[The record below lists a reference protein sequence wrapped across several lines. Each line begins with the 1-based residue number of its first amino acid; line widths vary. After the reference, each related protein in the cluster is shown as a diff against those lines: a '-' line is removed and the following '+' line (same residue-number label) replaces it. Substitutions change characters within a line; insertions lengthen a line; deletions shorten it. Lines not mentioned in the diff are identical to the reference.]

1 MKNNDLNKK
10 DIRRG
15 DDEVYNKIRA
25 AREMEGSKDNLIYL
39 GSIER
44 YDDLKKIDVSNYKT
58 DVYDILV
65 VWVDKAN
72 RFYYYLD
79 NGWVTE
85 KETESVKVYEDDEM
99 IIELDVESKE
109 MKIQPLIPFY
119 NIEFDHEKIAAIVSQ
134 IKQIPRDF
142 VLDTLRLIDSEMQF
156 DQIAQRLI
164 SKYDEID
171 MQFYD
176 LMELIKEIDEEYGYW
191 VNMSPNNLYE
201 KNEDIDESELE
212 TIDMS
217 KIYNELVHERQNA
230 EEDTDLEE
238 ELEDDDIYFDDE
250 EDEIDDE
257 DVYEEEI
264 PRYVPVNDFED
275 EYEEDELV
283 DLGIRADI
291 EPVTEVNDEFD
302 DMQIFGVDV
311 AKGPENNIR
320 EMKSDDFEDNYDDV
334 EILDD
339 EYEDED
345 IEILEDDDC
354 VLEQSSPGN
363 QSNYDE
369 IIEDVKI
376 ESDEDDVEILDDEY
390 EDEDIETLD
399 DDEDT
404 RIIDNEDEDI
414 SELDYRYDK
423 IVNSSDEY
431 DISTTNIY
439 YPTTSNSLIYTCN
452 KYNSQNPSL
461 FIKIKDDDLKYILTN
476 TDIDIIKYLEI
487 NDDFST
493 IKLNDEFNS
502 MNVFNEIDL
511 IDIVKIRIKS
521 LSNTNIEYESMLEQA
536 FTKLTE
542 AQLWLNLFN
551 KNIEND
557 D

>member
-25 AREMEGSKDNLIYL
+25 AREMEGNKDNLIYL
-39 GSIER
+39 GSIEK
-44 YDDLKKIDVSNYKT
+44 YDDLKKIDVDSYKT
-58 DVYDILV
+58 DIYDILV

-79 NGWVTE
+79 NEWLTE

-99 IIELDVESKE
+99 IIEIDIESKE

-142 VLDTLRLIDSEMQF
+142 VLDTLRLIDGEMSY

-176 LMELIKEIDEEYGYW
+176 LLDLIEEIDEEYEYW
-191 VNMSPNNLYE
+191 SNMSPNDLYG

-217 KIYNELVHERQNA
+217 KIYNELVHERQNE

-250 EDEIDDE
+250 DDDLYDEDE
-257 DVYEEEI
+257 YEEEI
-264 PRYVPVNDFED
+264 PRYVPVDDFED
-275 EYEEDELV
+275 EYEEDDEF

-302 DMQIFGVDV
+302 D
-311 AKGPENNIR
+311 A
-320 EMKSDDFEDNYDDV
+320 

-345 IEILEDDDC
+345 IEILDDEDC

-363 QSNYDE
+363 QTDYDE
-369 IIEDVKI
+369 LIEEDVKT

-399 DDEDT
+399 DEEDAG
-404 RIIDNEDEDI
+404 IIDNEDEDTP
-414 SELDYRYDK
+414 ELDYRHDK

-431 DISTTNIY
+431 DRFTTNIY
-439 YPTTSNSLIYTCN
+439 TSTVSNSLIYTCN
-452 KYNSQNPSL
+452 RYNSQNPSL
-461 FIKIKDDDLKYILTN
+461 FIKLNDDAIQYVKDSKN
-476 TDIDIIKYLEI
+476 IIKNIEI
-487 NDDFST
+487 NDDFGKIELADS
-493 IKLNDEFNS
+493 
-502 MNVFNEIDL
+502 L
-511 IDIVKIRIKS
+511 ISNYDFTEMELLDIVKIRLKS
-521 LSNTNIEYESMLEQA
+521 LSNENDEYESMIEQA
-536 FTKLTE
+536 FIKLTE
-542 AQLWLNLFN
+542 AQMWLDLWI
-551 KNIEND
+551 KNNICD
-557 D
+557 K

>member
-25 AREMEGSKDNLIYL
+25 AREMEGNKDNLIYL
-39 GSIER
+39 GSIEK
-44 YDDLKKIDVSNYKT
+44 YDDLKKIDVDSYKT
-58 DVYDILV
+58 DIYDILV

-72 RFYYYLD
+72 RFFYYLD
-79 NGWVTE
+79 NEWVTE
-85 KETESVKVYEDDEM
+85 KETESVKVYEDDEL
-99 IIELDVESKE
+99 IIEIDVDSKK
-109 MKIQPLIPFY
+109 MQIQPLIPFY

-142 VLDTLRLIDSEMQF
+142 VLDTLRLIDGEMGY

-176 LMELIKEIDEEYGYW
+176 LLDLIKEIDEEYEYW

-217 KIYNELVHERQNA
+217 KIYNELVHERQNE

-250 EDEIDDE
+250 DDEIYDEDE
-257 DVYEEEI
+257 YEEEI
-264 PRYVPVNDFED
+264 PRYVPVDDFDD
-275 EYEEDELV
+275 EYEEDEFV

-302 DMQIFGVDV
+302 DMQIFGIDV

-345 IEILEDDDC
+345 IEILDDEDC

-363 QSNYDE
+363 QTDYDE
-369 IIEDVKI
+369 IIEEDVKT

-390 EDEDIETLD
+390 EDEDIEILD
-399 DDEDT
+399 DEEDTGIIDDED
-404 RIIDNEDEDI
+404 EDTPEM
-414 SELDYRYDK
+414 DYRHDK

-431 DISTTNIY
+431 DRFTTNIY
-439 YPTTSNSLIYTCN
+439 TSTVSNSLIYTCN
-452 KYNSQNPSL
+452 RYNSQNPSL
-461 FIKIKDDDLKYILTN
+461 FIKLNDDAIQYVKDSKN
-476 TDIDIIKYLEI
+476 IIENIEI
-487 NDDFST
+487 NDDFGKIELADGLISNYDFT
-493 IKLNDEFNS
+493 
-502 MNVFNEIDL
+502 EIEL
-511 IDIVKIRIKS
+511 LDIVKIRLKS
-521 LSNTNIEYESMLEQA
+521 LSNENDEYESMIEQA
-536 FTKLTE
+536 FIKLTE
-542 AQLWLNLFN
+542 AQMWLDLWI
-551 KNIEND
+551 KNNILD
-557 D
+557 K

>member
-25 AREMEGSKDNLIYL
+25 AREMEGNKDNLIYL
-39 GSIER
+39 GSIEK
-44 YDDLKKIDVSNYKT
+44 YTDLKKIDVDNYKT

-79 NGWVTE
+79 NEWVTE

-99 IIELDVESKE
+99 IIEIDVDSKE

-142 VLDTLRLIDSEMQF
+142 VLDTLRLIDGEMSY

-176 LMELIKEIDEEYGYW
+176 LLDLIEEIDEEYGYW
-191 VNMSPNNLYE
+191 SNMSPNDLYG

-217 KIYNELVHERQNA
+217 KIYNELVHERQNV

-238 ELEDDDIYFDDE
+238 ELEEDDDIYFDDE
-250 EDEIDDE
+250 EDELYDE
-257 DVYEEEI
+257 DEYEEEI
-264 PRYVPVNDFED
+264 PRYVPVDDFED
-275 EYEEDELV
+275 EYEED
-283 DLGIRADI
+283 
-291 EPVTEVNDEFD
+291 DEFD
-302 DMQIFGVDV
+302 DIQIFGTDV
-311 AKGPENNIR
+311 AKGPETNIR

-345 IEILEDDDC
+345 IEILDDEDC

-363 QSNYDE
+363 QTDYDE
-369 IIEDVKI
+369 IIEDVKT

-390 EDEDIETLD
+390 EDEDIEILD
-399 DDEDT
+399 DEEDT
-404 RIIDNEDEDI
+404 GIVDNEDEDTP
-414 SELDYRYDK
+414 ELDYRHDK

-431 DISTTNIY
+431 DRFTTNIY
-439 YPTTSNSLIYTCN
+439 TSTVSNSLIYTCN
-452 KYNSQNPSL
+452 RYNSQNPSL
-461 FIKIKDDDLKYILTN
+461 FIKLNDDAIQYIKNSKN
-476 TDIDIIKYLEI
+476 IIENIEI
-487 NDDFST
+487 NDDFKKIELADGVISNYDFT
-493 IKLNDEFNS
+493 EMEL
-502 MNVFNEIDL
+502 L
-511 IDIVKIRIKS
+511 DIVKIRLKS
-521 LSNTNIEYESMLEQA
+521 ISNENDEFESMIEQA
-536 FTKLTE
+536 FIKLTE
-542 AQLWLNLFN
+542 AQMWLDLWI
-551 KNIEND
+551 KNNICD
-557 D
+557 K

>member
-25 AREMEGSKDNLIYL
+25 AREMEGNKDNLIYL
-39 GSIER
+39 GSIEK
-44 YDDLKKIDVSNYKT
+44 YDDLKKIDVDSYKT

-79 NGWVTE
+79 NEWVTE

-99 IIELDVESKE
+99 IIEIDIESKE

-119 NIEFDHEKIAAIVSQ
+119 NIEFDHEKVAAIVSQ

-142 VLDTLRLIDSEMQF
+142 VLDTLRLIDSEMAY

-171 MQFYD
+171 IQFYD
-176 LMELIKEIDEEYGYW
+176 LLDLIKEIDEEYEYW

-217 KIYNELVHERQNA
+217 KIYNELVHERQNE

-250 EDEIDDE
+250 DDEIYDEDE
-257 DVYEEEI
+257 YEEEI
-264 PRYVPVNDFED
+264 PRYVPVDDFED
-275 EYEEDELV
+275 EYEEDEFV

-302 DMQIFGVDV
+302 DMQIFGIDV

-345 IEILEDDDC
+345 IEILDDEDC

-363 QSNYDE
+363 QTDYDE
-369 IIEDVKI
+369 IIEEDVKT

-399 DDEDT
+399 DEEDT
-404 RIIDNEDEDI
+404 GIIDNEDEDTP
-414 SELDYRYDK
+414 ELEYRHDK

-431 DISTTNIY
+431 DRFTTNIY
-439 YPTTSNSLIYTCN
+439 TSTVSNSLIYTCN
-452 KYNSQNPSL
+452 RYNSQNPSL
-461 FIKIKDDDLKYILTN
+461 FIKLNDDVIQYVKDSKN
-476 TDIDIIKYLEI
+476 IIENIEI
-487 NDDFST
+487 NDDFGK
-493 IKLNDEFNS
+493 IELADG
-502 MNVFNEIDL
+502 L
-511 IDIVKIRIKS
+511 ISNYDFTEMELLDIVKIRLKS
-521 LSNTNIEYESMLEQA
+521 LSNENDEYESMIEQA
-536 FTKLTE
+536 FIKLTE
-542 AQLWLNLFN
+542 AQMWLDLWI
-551 KNIEND
+551 KNNILD
-557 D
+557 K

>member
-25 AREMEGSKDNLIYL
+25 AREMEGNKDNLIYL
-39 GSIER
+39 GSIEK
-44 YDDLKKIDVSNYKT
+44 YADLKKIDVDSYKT
-58 DVYDILV
+58 DIYDILV

-72 RFYYYLD
+72 KFFYYLD
-79 NGWVTE
+79 NEWVTE

-99 IIELDVESKE
+99 IIEIDVDSKE

-142 VLDTLRLIDSEMQF
+142 VLDTLRLIDGEMSY

-176 LMELIKEIDEEYGYW
+176 LLDLIEEIDEEYAYW
-191 VNMSPNNLYE
+191 SNMSPNDLYG

-217 KIYNELVHERQNA
+217 KIYNELVHERQNV

-238 ELEDDDIYFDDE
+238 ELEEDDDIYFDDE
-250 EDEIDDE
+250 EDELYDE
-257 DVYEEEI
+257 DEYEEEI
-264 PRYVPVNDFED
+264 PRYVPVDDFED
-275 EYEEDELV
+275 DYEED
-283 DLGIRADI
+283 
-291 EPVTEVNDEFD
+291 DEFD
-302 DMQIFGVDV
+302 DIQIFGTDV

-320 EMKSDDFEDNYDDV
+320 EMKSDDFEDKYDDA

-345 IEILEDDDC
+345 IEILDDEDC

-363 QSNYDE
+363 QTDYDE
-369 IIEDVKI
+369 IIEDVKT

-399 DDEDT
+399 DEED
-404 RIIDNEDEDI
+404 IGIVDNEDEDTP
-414 SELDYRYDK
+414 EFDYRHDK

-431 DISTTNIY
+431 DRFTTNIY
-439 YPTTSNSLIYTCN
+439 TSTVSNSLIYTCN
-452 KYNSQNPSL
+452 RYNSRNPSL
-461 FIKIKDDDLKYILTN
+461 FIKLNDDAIQYIKNSKN
-476 TDIDIIKYLEI
+476 IIENIEI
-487 NDDFST
+487 NDDFKKIELADGVISNYDFT
-493 IKLNDEFNS
+493 EMEL
-502 MNVFNEIDL
+502 L
-511 IDIVKIRIKS
+511 DIVKIRLKS
-521 LSNTNIEYESMLEQA
+521 ISNENDEFESMIEQA
-536 FTKLTE
+536 FIKLTE
-542 AQLWLNLFN
+542 AQMWLDLWI
-551 KNIEND
+551 KNNICD
-557 D
+557 K